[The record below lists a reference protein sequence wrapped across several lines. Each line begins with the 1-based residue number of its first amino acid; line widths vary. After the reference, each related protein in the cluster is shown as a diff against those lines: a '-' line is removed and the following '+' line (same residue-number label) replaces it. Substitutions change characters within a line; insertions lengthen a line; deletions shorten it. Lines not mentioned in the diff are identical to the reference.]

1 MCSSMMS
8 LPPCALN
15 APRSGSVE
23 SMRAETSRTRLAN
36 ASGRYLRGSK
46 IGSWAK
52 MYFIAPAPKI
62 QAMPLV
68 GEGGRVGGDEP
79 SHQARQPPVG
89 PKDGLASPETP
100 QPGYSVTP
108 LASVNGKS

>member
-1 MCSSMMS
+1 M
-8 LPPCALN
+8 
-15 APRSGSVE
+15 
-23 SMRAETSRTRLAN
+23 
-36 ASGRYLRGSK
+36 
-46 IGSWAK
+46 
-52 MYFIAPAPKI
+52 
-62 QAMPLV
+62 V

-108 LASVNGKS
+108 LASANGKS